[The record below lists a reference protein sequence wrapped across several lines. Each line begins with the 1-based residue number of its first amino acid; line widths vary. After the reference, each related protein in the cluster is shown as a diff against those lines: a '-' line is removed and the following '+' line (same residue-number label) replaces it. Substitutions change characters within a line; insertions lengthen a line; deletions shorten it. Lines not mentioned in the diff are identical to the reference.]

1 MRQKPS
7 GDLNTLTP
15 VLKNNIPADVW
26 FHAIRALSSGA
37 TSHSLSRLRAEVG
50 RLVMCWCV
58 FWVQTINSHIILG
71 QKRMSQN
78 AFVYQLYAVQL
89 KQEENSYSIVMHTFK
104 QHAHA
109 EFINVLSAFYYLLY
123 WTYTQFLHIYLLLAS
138 LHSSNTSKE
147 LPPPSFIPT
156 LPVNQRSR
164 KKNGGSS
171 DFKEKKIGGDCWPK
185 AQYQLCDRRHTI
197 HCESCTIHCVKIE

>member
-15 VLKNNIPADVW
+15 VLKNNVPADVW
-26 FHAIRALSSGA
+26 FHAIRARSSGA

-58 FWVQTINSHIILG
+58 FWAQTINSHIILG

-89 KQEENSYSIVMHTFK
+89 KQEGNSYSIVMHTFK

-123 WTYTQFLHIYLLLAS
+123 WTYTQFLHLSTYCLLHCILQTHPKS
-138 LHSSNTSKE
+138 CHRL
-147 LPPPSFIPT
+147 LSFQHCQWIREVGKRMAGVLT
-156 LPVNQRSR
+156 LKR
-164 KKNGGSS
+164 KK
-171 DFKEKKIGGDCWPK
+171 
-185 AQYQLCDRRHTI
+185 
-197 HCESCTIHCVKIE
+197 